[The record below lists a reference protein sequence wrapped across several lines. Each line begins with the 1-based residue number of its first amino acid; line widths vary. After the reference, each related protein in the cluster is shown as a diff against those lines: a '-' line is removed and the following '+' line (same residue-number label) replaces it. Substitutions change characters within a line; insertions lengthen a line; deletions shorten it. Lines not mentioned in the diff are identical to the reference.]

1 MPSDRLPCLSARD
14 ATASKNSI
22 YVISGRAFSM
32 IAIMVGVLVL
42 ILLLLVAIFLTKFKT
57 QKKEDLNVRHIGG
70 SIYNKV
76 PGIDT
81 GPEGDEM
88 ED

>member
-1 MPSDRLPCLSARD
+1 
-14 ATASKNSI
+14 
-22 YVISGRAFSM
+22 M

-42 ILLLLVAIFLTKFKT
+42 ILLLLVAIFLAKFKT

>member
-1 MPSDRLPCLSARD
+1 MKQVIKNTFRLI
-14 ATASKNSI
+14 KNI
-22 YVISGRAFSM
+22 NILKILYVISGRAFSM

-42 ILLLLVAIFLTKFKT
+42 ILLLLVAIFLAKFKT